1 MKVKKGKKIL
11 IIIGLL
17 LVIILSV
24 IGYLVV
30 SDLKQEA
37 ILKQEIV
44 NITNKDLITDNY
56 QIEVKTTGD
65 YAYIEEA
72 IKTYFKKISDS
83 SKLIDNTFNN
93 EKLIEILSVE
103 NFQKDGPNFE
113 ESYKTLNTAREDLN
127 NAIKTIIDLCNEE
140 AIKNLIDKDKVED
153 YYYDLY
159 LELMYNENDLKE
171 MDDIKNKMVDTN
183 NEINSFLDKVE
194 DFLNFLKQNS
204 GKWHIEAG
212 QLYFDNNYLV
222 DQYNNYYYA
231 IQNS

>member
-1 MKVKKGKKIL
+1 MKKRKGK
-11 IIIGLL
+11 III
-17 LVIILSV
+17 IIALIFIITLS
-24 IGYLVV
+24 IFGYLVI
-30 SDLKQEA
+30 SDLKQESL
-37 ILKQEIV
+37 LKQEIV
-44 NITNKDLITDNY
+44 NLTNKDLITDNY

-83 SKLIDNTFNN
+83 SKLINNTFNN

-113 ESYKTLNTAREDLN
+113 ESYKTLNTARDDLN
-127 NAIKTIIDLCNEE
+127 TSIKTITDLCNED
-140 AIKNLIDKDKVED
+140 AIKNLIDKEKVDD

-159 LELMYNENDLKE
+159 LELMYTENDLKE
-171 MDDIKNKMVDTN
+171 MDDIKNKMIDTN
-183 NEINSFLDKVE
+183 NEINLFLDKIE
-194 DFLNFLKQNS
+194 DVLNFLKENS
-204 GKWHIEAG
+204 GKWYVEEG
-212 QLYFDNNYLV
+212 KLYFDNNYLV

>member
-194 DFLNFLKQNS
+194 DVLDFLKQNN